1 MDYINDFETKMKYL
15 KTTLTDEEI
24 MILHYSIEE
33 REKQILKYVIDYVNH
48 IRHIFPLRKKEKT
61 EKEHLNM
68 IIKK

>member
-1 MDYINDFETKMKYL
+1 
-15 KTTLTDEEI
+15 